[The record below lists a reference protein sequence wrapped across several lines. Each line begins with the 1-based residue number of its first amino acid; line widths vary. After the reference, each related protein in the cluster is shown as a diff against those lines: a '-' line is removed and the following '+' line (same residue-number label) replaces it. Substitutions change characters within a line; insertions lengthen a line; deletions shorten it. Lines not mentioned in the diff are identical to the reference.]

1 MQQGCRDQLKLENI
15 HSFMS
20 EYTVAPEGQE
30 DRTAAILSYITI
42 IGFIVAIVLHSSKKT
57 ALGAFHLRQVLGFI
71 VVGIAVWIAVAITSF
86 ILAFIPVIGPI
97 LGFLIWAAL
106 GLGGFV
112 LWLMGLIAA
121 IQGKQTPVP
130 VIGAPIQKWFANTF
144 N

>member
-1 MQQGCRDQLKLENI
+1 
-15 HSFMS
+15 MS
-20 EYTVAPEGQE
+20 NSEFTVTPEVQE

-42 IGFIVAIVLHSSKKT
+42 IGFIVAIVLHSGKKT

-71 VVGIAVWIAVAITSF
+71 IVGLVVGLGVGISAA

-97 LGFLIWAAL
+97 LIFLLWAVL
-106 GLGGFV
+106 WVGGLV

-130 VIGAPIQKWFANTF
+130 LIGAPIQKWFANTF